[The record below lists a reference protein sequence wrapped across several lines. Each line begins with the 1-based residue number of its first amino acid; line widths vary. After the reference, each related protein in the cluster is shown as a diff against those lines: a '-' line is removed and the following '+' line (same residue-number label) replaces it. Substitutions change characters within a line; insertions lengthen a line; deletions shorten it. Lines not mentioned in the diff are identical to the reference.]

1 MTELRGS
8 GQGQG
13 QGMAAEGPSMGRA
26 TSGSLLRRLGLKKPK
41 DRSVSLWLVT
51 EHGCKSAAPAQ
62 CLYVSVYRC
71 ASVQTVALSALTARP
86 KLRGPS
92 AYRNQVTV
100 KWPKRCP
107 VCASLSVR
115 CSFGLPPQEA
125 PFMIAEKRI
134 FFFLSVR
141 CAQQSAVIDMC
152 FVNNA
157 HDGMQAAANC

>member
-62 CLYVSVYRC
+62 CLYVSVYLCIC
-71 ASVQTVALSALTARP
+71 ADCSIVCFDSKTKITWAIGIQESGHCQMTKALPRLCVL
-86 KLRGPS
+86 KC
-92 AYRNQVTV
+92 
-100 KWPKRCP
+100 K
-107 VCASLSVR
+107 
-115 CSFGLPPQEA
+115 
-125 PFMIAEKRI
+125 M
-134 FFFLSVR
+134 
-141 CAQQSAVIDMC
+141 
-152 FVNNA
+152 
-157 HDGMQAAANC
+157 